1 MKKIVILGAG
11 RVGGTIARDL
21 CKNYEVTAVDANKNM
36 LKFLGTKFPIKTL
49 RLDLSDKNTIKRVAE
64 KADLVINALPGFMG
78 YAALEAII
86 KAGKNLVDIS
96 FFKEDPLNLD
106 ALAKS
111 NDVTAAVDCGI
122 APGMANIILGY
133 HSKTMAIWSYE
144 CMVGGLPFVRQWPF
158 EYKAPFS
165 PTDVIEEYV
174 RPARY
179 VEGGNIVIK
188 PALSDAELVYF
199 KEVGTL
205 EAFNTDGLR
214 TLLKTYRIPDMKEKT
229 MRYPGHI
236 KMIQALREAGF
247 FERNFVEVKGLKI
260 RPIDFTSA
268 ILFSNWQ
275 LGEKEEDFTIMRLT
289 IRGEEKGEIKTINYH
304 LFDRYDKTNEISS
317 MARTTGYTCA
327 AAARLVIEN
336 KFNRKGICPPEYI
349 GENAECFGA
358 IINYLKQHNV
368 IFKIKVGS
376 K

>member
-36 LKFLGTKFPIKTL
+36 LNFLGTKFPIKTL

-199 KEVGTL
+199 KEVGT
-205 EAFNTDGLR
+205 
-214 TLLKTYRIPDMKEKT
+214 
-229 MRYPGHI
+229 
-236 KMIQALREAGF
+236 
-247 FERNFVEVKGLKI
+247 
-260 RPIDFTSA
+260 
-268 ILFSNWQ
+268 
-275 LGEKEEDFTIMRLT
+275 
-289 IRGEEKGEIKTINYH
+289 
-304 LFDRYDKTNEISS
+304 
-317 MARTTGYTCA
+317 
-327 AAARLVIEN
+327 
-336 KFNRKGICPPEYI
+336 
-349 GENAECFGA
+349 
-358 IINYLKQHNV
+358 
-368 IFKIKVGS
+368 
-376 K
+376 